1 MDKRQAWVTVTSDF
15 LDLNSEQQSR
25 VADRLSNWI
34 IRRDRRH
41 PANRIPVPAEK
52 RLSLMSSIISSV
64 KNDKQ

>member
-1 MDKRQAWVTVTSDF
+1 MDKRQTWVTVRSDY

-25 VADRLSNWI
+25 VVDRLSNWI

-52 RLSLMSSIISSV
+52 RLRVMSSIISRV
-64 KNDKQ
+64 KNNKL